1 VSSAPS
7 PPYSKHVD
15 TFTRPTTP
23 PNSQSVS
30 QSIPLLF
37 FFFADLLPKALF
49 SDAIS
54 AFQNALLTAKHE
66 LEI

>member
-1 VSSAPS
+1 MVSSAPS

-23 PNSQSVS
+23 RNSQSVS
-30 QSIPLLF
+30 LLF

-54 AFQNALLTAKHE
+54 AFQNTLLTAKHE
-66 LEI
+66 QEI